1 MAFET
6 DKELLTALDHAAA
19 EIEALDPEGADR
31 LRYYLQC
38 AELGIDPLLGRVS
51 PVVFAQE
58 VVDRLGRAADAA
70 DGETDGSGNDSGG
83 NDNGGN
89 CGGNGSGRSLH

>member
-6 DKELLTALDHAAA
+6 DKELLKALNHAAA
-19 EIEALDPEGADR
+19 EIDTLDPEGADR

-51 PVVFAQE
+51 PLVFAQE
-58 VVDRLGRAADAA
+58 VADRLGRAA
-70 DGETDGSGNDSGG
+70 TDGTDSGS
-83 NDNGGN
+83 D
-89 CGGNGSGRSLH
+89 GNGSDDSGTGGGPVLH